1 MRSLRSHR
9 SNPEPPT
16 TLTVPA
22 RNAHIETFARPT
34 SRAESRRSPS
44 PVTGRLWASGSR
56 SPSPEVTREATCPDE
71 VPEEVSGTPINK
83 SRAQPP
89 TTGQHVGLCAA
100 RKAQK
105 EAEREQE
112 ELRAQRVAGLE
123 TRRLTRVAISLLAT
137 DKNITPT
144 VRRETAQNLQSH
156 ITGALAD
163 ISEVAKVSKGLKGT
177 CANKLKKAV
186 AAIEEITEEF
196 LNRTT
201 DDEITRLR
209 AHNKRLE
216 SEIRD
221 LSNEVAKMRI
231 ELAEARLPRPSIP
244 AFPANCS
251 SSGDRP
257 PTWLQALI
265 AEIRSPVGPNIN
277 APPRIEMEEN
287 AEFPPLPSPATQR
300 SATRLPA
307 THRPAVQPSTKS
319 SSQGRKPKATRAKK
333 PVSSS
338 GETDAP
344 APPHT
349 AVHHSITLHTTTLC
363 YTRRGLDRSGEKE
376 KEQGPEK
383 GGKGRPQT
391 NHRTNPERGKG

>member
-56 SPSPEVTREATCPDE
+56 SPSPEVTREATSPDE

-112 ELRAQRVAGLE
+112 ELHAQREAGLE

-137 DKNITPT
+137 DKNITPN

-163 ISEVAKVSKGLKGT
+163 ISEVAKVPGWPQYQHTAPHRDGRERRVSP
-177 CANKLKKAV
+177 
-186 AAIEEITEEF
+186 AAF
-196 LNRTT
+196 
-201 DDEITRLR
+201 
-209 AHNKRLE
+209 
-216 SEIRD
+216 
-221 LSNEVAKMRI
+221 
-231 ELAEARLPRPSIP
+231 PSDP
-244 AFPANCS
+244 AFCN
-251 SSGDRP
+251 
-257 PTWLQALI
+257 
-265 AEIRSPVGPNIN
+265 
-277 APPRIEMEEN
+277 
-287 AEFPPLPSPATQR
+287 PSPCDSSPSG
-300 SATRLPA
+300 SAFYQIVFA
-307 THRPAVQPSTKS
+307 
-319 SSQGRKPKATRAKK
+319 
-333 PVSSS
+333 
-338 GETDAP
+338 
-344 APPHT
+344 
-349 AVHHSITLHTTTLC
+349 
-363 YTRRGLDRSGEKE
+363 
-376 KEQGPEK
+376 
-383 GGKGRPQT
+383 RPQT
-391 NHRTNPERGKG
+391 